1 MPINYNKLNEGD
13 KLDAA
18 SLNSRFDA
26 LGGAGQ
32 GVNNLGQEDLER
44 NALRATH
51 TPSLITASDFPNG
64 LSKIGPLG
72 AGVVQTYGTTLNPA
86 TVGVPAGYLTTFGAV
101 APNAPYGPAVGD
113 TGWRIPATGNVVAD
127 AAEITFPAITAT
139 TDLIGDYEGFLVRLG
154 IALDGIDPYNVL
166 PLGGIDDDA
175 PSIVIGIGWTD
186 NGGNRRVVERSIR
199 WSHIQNRV
207 KGSLDTF
214 TFIKKE
220 DVGTG
225 VGIQSVFGVIAG
237 ANKDVTPPILGSAAP
252 QITFYNLSLIPIR
265 SGELD

>member
-1 MPINYNKLNEGD
+1 MPINYNQLDEGD
-13 KLDAA
+13 KLDAD
-18 SLNSRFDA
+18 SLNDRFDT

-44 NALRATH
+44 HALRVAH
-51 TPSLITASDFPNG
+51 TPSLITNGDFPNG
-64 LSKIGPLG
+64 LGKIGPLG
-72 AGVVQTYGTTLNPA
+72 YPGVETYETTLNPGV
-86 TVGVPAGYLTTFGAV
+86 VGVPAGYLTTFGAV
-101 APNAPYGPAVGD
+101 APNAPYGPVVGD

-139 TDLIGDYEGFLVRLG
+139 TAFIGDYKGFLVRLG
-154 IALDGIDPYNVL
+154 IALDGIDPS
-166 PLGGIDDDA
+166 DDNQDPHS
-175 PSIVIGIGWTD
+175 PSVVIGIGWTD
-186 NGGNRRVVERSIR
+186 DVGTRRVIDRSIR
-199 WSHIQNRV
+199 WCHIQNRV

-214 TFIKKE
+214 TFIKQE
-220 DVGTG
+220 DIGTG

-237 ANKDVTPPILGSAAP
+237 ANKNRAVATSPAP